1 LPRVYKLN
9 ITIIFKEV
17 KMRLKVILA
26 VMLLVQS
33 NVGLAEDAQVAKN
46 YTIKPMIVIGIA
58 SGGDELGDITYENGD
73 TLEITAGGGFTFG
86 GGFDVQS
93 TDKPIGAMATIN
105 YHSDSADASNGS
117 ISMDRFEFTVLP
129 YYQLNERVQVALGL
143 SMHTGVEYEED
154 YYGTTTVE
162 FDSAFATLVELR
174 YVFENKNMALSGR
187 YTSVD
192 YDASEVDGRSI
203 SGIEPFDGSN
213 VVLFFTWSFDQ

>member
-1 LPRVYKLN
+1 MRKK
-9 ITIIFKEV
+9 IILGF
-17 KMRLKVILA
+17 
-26 VMLLVQS
+26 MLLVQS
-33 NVGLAEDAQVAKN
+33 NIGLAEDTQADKN
-46 YTIKPMIVIGIA
+46 YTVKPMIVIGIA
-58 SGGDELGDITYENGD
+58 SGGDELGSLTYEDGD

-129 YYQLNERVQVALGL
+129 YYQLNERVQFAAGL
-143 SMHTGVEYEED
+143 SMHTGVEYEFD

-174 YVFENKNMALSGR
+174 YVFESENMALSGR
-187 YTSVD
+187 FTSVD
-192 YDASEVDGRSI
+192 YEVSTVNGRSTSSSESI
-203 SGIEPFDGSN
+203 DGSN
-213 VVLFFTWSFDQ
+213 IGVFFTWSFNQ